1 MITDEHMPC
10 LQGMFPSWMTT
21 CSMEGEPNT
30 TVISQVWYVDAEH
43 VALSF
48 QFFNKT
54 KKNIS
59 ENPHAFA
66 TIVNPGTMAMYN
78 LELEFDHSE
87 TNGDLFDDMD
97 MKLEAIA
104 SMTGMSGIFKLQA
117 ADIYTVM
124 SLKPLAPWR

>member
-59 ENPHAFA
+59 ENPQAFA

-124 SLKPLAPWR
+124 SLKPLAP

>member
-1 MITDEHMPC
+1 MNEE
-10 LQGMFPSWMTT
+10 Q
-21 CSMEGEPNT
+21 
-30 TVISQVWYVDAEH
+30 

-66 TIVNPGTMAMYN
+66 TIVNPGNMAMYN
-78 LELEFDHSE
+78 MELEFDHSE
-87 TNGDLFDDMD
+87 SEGDLFDEMD

-104 SMTGMSGIFKLQA
+104 SMSGMSGIFQLKA
-117 ADIYTVM
+117 ADVYKVH
-124 SLKPLAPWR
+124 SVKKRGS

>member
-66 TIVNPGTMAMYN
+66 TIVNPGTLAMYN

-117 ADIYTVM
+117 ADIYTVT
-124 SLKPLAPWR
+124 SLKPLAP